1 MKKIYFNRALVAK
14 KKLLFFALAATLGLF
29 FTACEPKQPEEPAI
43 TLQGIKLNQTS
54 VTLYEKEEV
63 KLHVRYTPKEAEA
76 TAPAVVW
83 YSDKQ
88 RVASVDDKGLVK
100 ADRVGTAVITAQCGQ
115 FEAKCTVEVVKL
127 DLPEPEPD
135 PEINFSL
142 STELIEAPAKG
153 GTFDITVTTDTTW
166 KAACEKSWAHL
177 SQTEGKGNAT
187 IQVTVDPADSESTLT
202 QKITFSVGKGKYFVT
217 IQRKGNK
224 FSVSPELI
232 EALAKGGTFT
242 ITVTSDAAWTA
253 ACEQSWAKLDKTSG
267 DGDATV
273 KVTVN
278 PDDTY
283 SASSQKIVFTA
294 GGNSYYVTIKRAAK
308 VKMTIDKTEINVPVT
323 GGTYTV
329 NVNAGNEQWEAKEK
343 TPSGIVTI
351 TKSGNKATIKVSEND
366 LRNGKSTLVYN
377 HTEQIGKIFEIP
389 IIFSSGDQRVTL
401 TLKVEE
407 PYLCFDKVTNSTLG
421 TDVTAFSGWAGCYYV
436 LYPRAD
442 TNPKNETYN
451 VSVKSNIPWYIGCSY
466 NSGNWGSGRYKTNFV
481 SVSVDKGTGNGSF
494 TVSVDASL
502 PGIEAYGDAIIE
514 ARPSGDWAGNTLN
527 YDHGMNCF
535 EIELKY

>member
-1 MKKIYFNRALVAK
+1 MRK
-14 KKLLFFALAATLGLF
+14 FFMLAASVAMVLF
-29 FTACEPKQPEEPAI
+29 TGCNPKEEPVNTAE
-43 TLQGIKLNQTS
+43 LQGIKLAPSS
-54 VTLYEKEEV
+54 VTLEEGESIKLRV
-63 KLHVRYTPKEAEA
+63 KYTPDSAKA
-76 TAPAVVW
+76 TAPKVLW

-88 RVASVDDKGLVK
+88 RVASVNEEGLVT
-100 ADRVGTAVITAQCGQ
+100 ADRVGTAVITATCGK
-115 FEAKCTVEVVKL
+115 FDATCTVEVTKL
-127 DLPEPEPD
+127 ELPQPEPD

-142 STELIEAPAKG
+142 SPELINAPAKG
-153 GTFDITVTTDTTW
+153 GTFDITVTTDEGQKW
-166 KAACEKSWAHL
+166 KAACEKGWAHL
-177 SQTEGKGNAT
+177 SQSEGEGSAT
-187 IQVTVDPADSESTLT
+187 IQVTVDPAETESTLS
-202 QKITFSVGKGKYFVT
+202 QKITFSAGKGKYFVT

-232 EALAKGGTFT
+232 EAPAKGGTFT
-242 ITVTSDAAWTA
+242 ITVTSDVAWTA

-329 NVNAGNEQWEAKEK
+329 NVNAGNEQWEAKEE
-343 TPSGIVTI
+343 TPSGMVTI

-366 LRNGKSTLVYN
+366 WRNGKSTLVYN

-407 PYLCFDKVTNSTLG
+407 PYLCFDKVTNLTLG

-451 VSVKSNIPWYIGCSY
+451 VSVKSNIPWCIGCSY

-514 ARPSGDWAGNTLN
+514 AKPSGDWAGNTLN

>member
-1 MKKIYFNRALVAK
+1 MKKYLFMAMVAIAGM
-14 KKLLFFALAATLGLF
+14 LSG
-29 FTACEPKQPEEPAI
+29 CGPKTEEVVNGAE
-43 TLQGIKLNQTS
+43 LQGIKIRPS
-54 VTLYEKEEV
+54 EVTLEEGDSV
-63 KLHVRYTPKEAEA
+63 KLHVRYVPEEAEA
-76 TAPAVVW
+76 TAPAVSW
-83 YSDKQ
+83 YSEKQ
-88 RVASVDDKGLVK
+88 RVASVDENGNVK
-100 ADRVGTAVITAQCGQ
+100 ADRVGTTVITAQCGK
-115 FEAKCTVEVVKL
+115 FEAKCTVEVTKL
-127 DLPEPEPD
+127 ELPTPEPD

-153 GTFDITVTTDTTW
+153 GTYDITITTDTTW

-202 QKITFSVGKGKYFVT
+202 QKITFFVGKGKYFVT

-232 EALAKGGTFT
+232 EAPAKGGTFT
-242 ITVTSDAAWTA
+242 ITVTSDVAWTA
-253 ACEQSWAKLDKTSG
+253 TCEQSWAKLDKTSG

-329 NVNAGNEQWEAKEK
+329 NVNAGNEQWEAKEE

-366 LRNGKSTLVYN
+366 RRNGKSTLVYN

-421 TDVTAFSGWAGCYYV
+421 TDVTAVSGWAGCYYV
-436 LYPRAD
+436 LYPTAD

-451 VSVKSNIPWYIGCSY
+451 VSVKSNIPWCIGCSY

-514 ARPSGDWAGNTLN
+514 AIPSGDWAGNRLN
-527 YDHGMNCF
+527 FDHGMNSF